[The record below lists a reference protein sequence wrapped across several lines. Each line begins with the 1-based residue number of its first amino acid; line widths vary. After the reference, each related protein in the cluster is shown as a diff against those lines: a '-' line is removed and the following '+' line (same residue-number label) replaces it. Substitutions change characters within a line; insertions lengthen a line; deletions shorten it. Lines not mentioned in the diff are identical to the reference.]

1 MHGTTKGSW
10 KFASVIHHYEYVG
23 SSEIEM
29 NENPER
35 ERRGEEREKRES
47 IRKNEK
53 RLNREIEKKS

>member
-1 MHGTTKGSW
+1 
-10 KFASVIHHYEYVG
+10 
-23 SSEIEM
+23 M

-53 RLNREIEKKS
+53 RLNRETETKS